1 MNMSNLEEIK
11 SSEFSSLPTLKD
23 PKGCPNITP
32 NHQQDDDIKKIK
44 ILRPMQ
50 DSKGCSDIT
59 PDHQKDDDIKSEPV
73 ILQQDSK
80 GCPDI
85 AVQDRTEYG
94 VVNETVILLKE
105 EEPKDDDDG
114 FKTPTSLESK
124 IPVMTTCPPAPKR
137 KASVSPRRGKRTI
150 RVWHDYRHRDSGR
163 FWPENQESNNNN
175 SSRRRA
181 AMQPRLNSVLEQ
193 LNFYR

>member
-23 PKGCPNITP
+23 PKGCPNIAP
-32 NHQQDDDIKKIK
+32 NHQE
-44 ILRPMQ
+44 
-50 DSKGCSDIT
+50 
-59 PDHQKDDDIKSEPV
+59 DDDIKSEPV
-73 ILQQDSK
+73 IILQQDSK

-85 AVQDRTEYG
+85 AVQDRLEYG
-94 VVNETVILLKE
+94 VIKETVLLKE

-124 IPVMTTCPPAPKR
+124 IPVRTTCPPAPKR
-137 KASVSPRRGKRTI
+137 KASISPRRGKRTI

-163 FWPENQESNNNN
+163 FWPENQESNNNT

-181 AMQPRLNSVLEQ
+181 AMQPRLNRKVEQ